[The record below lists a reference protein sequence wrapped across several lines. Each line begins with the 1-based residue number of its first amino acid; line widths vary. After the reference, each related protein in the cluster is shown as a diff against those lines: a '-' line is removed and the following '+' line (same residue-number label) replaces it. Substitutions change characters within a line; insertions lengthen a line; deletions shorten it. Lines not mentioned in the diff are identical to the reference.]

1 MLAGYE
7 SGDLVVWDWSN
18 NTQLSSVN
26 LNSRVGTLMTCVWD
40 WSRDRGAVLGSEDSV
55 VVKLGHEGVE
65 DQLRSK
71 VEQLEAELETC
82 RVELRLKDEDR
93 EKSERLAEQLDNLKV
108 KHNCN
113 S

>member
-1 MLAGYE
+1 MNND
-7 SGDLVVWDWSN
+7 SGEKDDENAKLQARISELEHQLRDAMYKLV
-18 NTQLSSVN
+18 
-26 LNSRVGTLMTCVWD
+26 M
-40 WSRDRGAVLGSEDSV
+40 SEDSV

-108 KHNCN
+108 ERAHHLNFRF
-113 S
+113 

>member
-1 MLAGYE
+1 MNND
-7 SGDLVVWDWSN
+7 SGDKDDENAKLQARISELEHQLRDAMDKLV
-18 NTQLSSVN
+18 
-26 LNSRVGTLMTCVWD
+26 M
-40 WSRDRGAVLGSEDSV
+40 SEDSV

-108 KHNCN
+108 EHHLNFKF
-113 S
+113 